1 MKSVVVKRILSTVKS
16 TDSYIDRDYNMNLYR
31 GCTHGCIY
39 CDSRSA
45 CYHIDDFDEVKVKAN
60 ALDILE
66 RELKSKRKCGI
77 IATGSMSDPYNPFE
91 KKQCVTR
98 EALKLIDK
106 YGFGVS
112 ITTKSSLIS
121 RDTDLFKS
129 ISSHSPVDIR
139 LTITT
144 PYDEL
149 ASKIEPLAPH
159 SSQRF
164 SALERL
170 SSSGAYT
177 GIFITPVLPFIT
189 DKTEDILKLVD
200 LGHECG
206 VRNIV
211 CIPGMTLR
219 DGNREYYYEVLD
231 SVFPGIK
238 EKYISTFRNR
248 YICAS
253 DNANEI
259 NSEFAKRC
267 EEHGILYKFKEIN
280 SEIRSLFK
288 VKQLELF

>member
-1 MKSVVVKRILSTVKS
+1 MKSVVVKGILSTVKS
-16 TDSYIDRDYNMNLYR
+16 TGSYIDRDYNMNLYR

-45 CYHIDDFDEVKVKAN
+45 CYHIDDFDEVKIKAN

-66 RELKSKRKCGI
+66 RELRGKRKCGI

-91 KKQCVTR
+91 KEQCVTR

-112 ITTKSSLIS
+112 ITTKSCLIS
-121 RDTDLFKS
+121 RDTDIFKS
-129 ISSHSPVDIR
+129 IASHSPVDIR

-144 PYDEL
+144 PYNEL
-149 ASKIEPLAPH
+149 ASKLEPFAPS

-164 SALERL
+164 SALEGL

-189 DKTEDILKLVD
+189 DKTEDILKMVD
-200 LGHECG
+200 MGYECG
-206 VRNIV
+206 VKNIV

-219 DGNREYYYEVLD
+219 EGNREYYYKALD
-231 SVFPGIK
+231 DVFPGIK
-238 EKYISTFRNR
+238 EKYISAFHNS

-253 DNANEI
+253 DNSDEI

-267 EEHGILYKFKEIN
+267 KEHGILYKFNEIN
-280 SEIRSLFK
+280 TAIRSLFR
-288 VKQLELF
+288 VRQLELF